1 MDGVDLTQLKTYELA
16 PDLLLGSA
24 LAGTHGSRR
33 DKSWAPLFSSK
44 DFVKKHSDIEVEDF

>member
-33 DKSWAPLFSSK
+33 DKNWAPLFSSK